1 MVVPVVNAG
10 EFDWRYADVRKG
22 VFSAVLHL
30 LKYLVL
36 PLALVLLVLT
46 ALDRGEGAQQLR
58 DLVAEMQFLVL
69 AFGLTLTVLGFFKGV
84 YPKGSYSRLTM
95 GTAIAV
101 ITILYIFSLL
111 LGGRLQ
117 TAISREA
124 FEVDLELLFV
134 LYFVLAIFTVFLQ
147 LGEFVDHRRP
157 WLEAG
162 QKLVPR
168 EREDPRGHRWYHDF
182 RARYGSLYKGLKLS
196 RGALLGYVVI
206 PMAMIIVVRAI
217 LEDFEAEAMGEMLS
231 RLDTVAMFLL
241 LLGLPITALSFF
253 KGFYPKGSFSRL
265 LPALAIV
272 LLSIY
277 WIWMLGMEGRF
288 VLEAEEGFGLSLDYS
303 ALLLILIF
311 GIALWGVYY
320 VLELLLH
327 RREWRE
333 GGFPKE
339 LPGKR
344 VKFSRG
350 TEAAPAGTPAA
361 PEPSGT
367 GPEGT
372 SPKGTGAEVREA
384 SEEPEGSGAAPAEG
398 GFPSEPDKERGR

>member
-22 VFSAVLHL
+22 VLSAVLHL

-36 PLALVLLVLT
+36 PLVLVILVLT
-46 ALDRGEGAQQLR
+46 VLDRGEGAQHLR
-58 DLVAEMQFLVL
+58 DLVAEMQTLVL
-69 AFGLTLTVLGFFKGV
+69 FFGLTLTVLGFFKGV

-95 GTAIAV
+95 GMAIAV
-101 ITILYIFSLL
+101 ITIFYIFSLL

-124 FEVDLELLFV
+124 FELDLELLFV

-162 QKLVPR
+162 QRLAPR
-168 EREDPRGHRWYHDF
+168 EREDPQGHRWYHDF

-206 PMAMIIVVRAI
+206 PMAMIIVVRAF
-217 LEDFEAEAMGEMLS
+217 LEDFEAEAMEEMLS
-231 RLDTVAMFLL
+231 GLDTVAMFLL

-253 KGFYPKGSFSRL
+253 KGFYPKGSFSRF

-303 ALLLILIF
+303 ALLLILIL
-311 GIALWGVYY
+311 GIALWSVYY

-327 RREWRE
+327 RREWKD

-339 LPGKR
+339 MPGKR
-344 VKFSRG
+344 VKVSKG
-350 TEAAPAGTPAA
+350 TEAALAGTSVAT
-361 PEPSGT
+361 EPSGT
-367 GPEGT
+367 GSEGANQ
-372 SPKGTGAEVREA
+372 KGTGAEVGEA

-398 GFPSEPDKERGR
+398 AASSEPDKEREE